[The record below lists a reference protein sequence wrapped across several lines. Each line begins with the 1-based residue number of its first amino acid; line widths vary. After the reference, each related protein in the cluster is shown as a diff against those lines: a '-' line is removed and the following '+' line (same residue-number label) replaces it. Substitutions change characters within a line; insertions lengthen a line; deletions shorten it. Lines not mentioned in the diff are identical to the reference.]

1 MQDTRF
7 FPWFPRASAQAP
19 LEDPAPSPCLLLAR
33 LALLGLGSC
42 IRVSS
47 PGKPAC
53 IQSEM
58 ASRSSP

>member
-53 IQSEM
+53 ILSEM